1 MRFVCETCQTRYI
14 IPDERARGRVLKVRC
29 KKCSNVIV
37 LRLEEGGA
45 GESTRRVTPK
55 PQPAST
61 ADETRV
67 VAPADL
73 DRLRQRTSQAEVTDG
88 GRDDRFGSP
97 TAAPEESAEWHVIVG
112 GQQLGP
118 LPLSGV
124 IEKMASGQMDGR
136 TYLWRD
142 PMPEWKRASQVGEI
156 ARWLPAS
163 KTPVPVSRSQPP
175 RQRSAGGTRRE
186 ALREE
191 PEGDWE
197 ALGIAG
203 TPEAD
208 NDPAVE
214 SFFREAE
221 ARNSDPAKSHSSG
234 ATQVVD
240 GRGRSDPFARVADA
254 PGMAKPE
261 PTENTKFLITQARIH
276 RSPWRIVSFIAVVI
290 LLLVGAI
297 FALSRLGVRLPLLPH
312 REVVQEQ
319 QHVFSGEAESDDRS
333 IRDKLIGRRRDPGAR
348 VNESPR
354 PSPSPSRSTSGPIDE
369 GPLARKE
376 AQRVEKL
383 QENDKEK
390 LRQLYQNQQLEE
402 LHVKTPVHGPTPAID
417 RSDAPLTPQ
426 QVSATVSRFESG
438 YNICIDRELKRNPG
452 FRGGKIR
459 IVTTIM
465 SSGLVKHAVLVAD
478 DERLQKSLN
487 SSPLGSCLT
496 EQTRRMV
503 FPNFQG
509 EPFDAEIPLVL
520 GASL

>member
-1 MRFVCETCQTRYI
+1 V
-14 IPDERARGRVLKVRC
+14 
-29 KKCSNVIV
+29 
-37 LRLEEGGA
+37 
-45 GESTRRVTPK
+45 
-55 PQPAST
+55 
-61 ADETRV
+61 
-67 VAPADL
+67 
-73 DRLRQRTSQAEVTDG
+73 
-88 GRDDRFGSP
+88 
-97 TAAPEESAEWHVIVG
+97 EWHIIVA

-118 LPLSGV
+118 LPLSDV
-124 IEKMASGQMDGR
+124 IEKMASGQMNGR

-142 PMPEWKRASQVGEI
+142 PMPEWKRASQIGEV
-156 ARWLPAS
+156 ARWLPS
-163 KTPVPVSRSQPP
+163 TKTPLP
-175 RQRSAGGTRRE
+175 GTRSDAARSRPSRGPALNSPRSEE
-186 ALREE
+186 A
-191 PEGDWE
+191 EGEWE

-221 ARNSDPAKSHSSG
+221 ARNSELRARSSG

-240 GRGRSDPFARVADA
+240 GRLRSDPFARVADA
-254 PGMAKPE
+254 PGMARPE
-261 PTENTKFLITQARIH
+261 PTENTRFHIAQARLG
-276 RSPWRIVSFIAVVI
+276 RSGWRIVAFSAGAA
-290 LLLVGAI
+290 LLLGGGL
-297 FALSRLGVRLPLLPH
+297 FFLSRLGVKLPLIPS
-312 REVVQEQ
+312 RQAVES
-319 QHVFSGEAESDDRS
+319 QHVFTGEAESDDPT
-333 IRDKLIGRRRDPGAR
+333 IRDKLIGRRREPAPRGNEPAR
-348 VNESPR
+348 P
-354 PSPSPSRSTSGPIDE
+354 PSSTRNTPQNAPVDE

-383 QENDKEK
+383 QETDKQK
-390 LRQLYQNQQLEE
+390 LRQLYQSQQLEE

-426 QVSATVSRFESG
+426 QVSATVARFEGG
-438 YNICIDRELKRNPG
+438 YNMCIDRELKRNPG

-465 SSGLVKHAVLVAD
+465 SSGLVKHAQLVAD
-478 DERLQKSLN
+478 DERLQKSLTG
-487 SSPLGSCLT
+487 SPLGNCLT